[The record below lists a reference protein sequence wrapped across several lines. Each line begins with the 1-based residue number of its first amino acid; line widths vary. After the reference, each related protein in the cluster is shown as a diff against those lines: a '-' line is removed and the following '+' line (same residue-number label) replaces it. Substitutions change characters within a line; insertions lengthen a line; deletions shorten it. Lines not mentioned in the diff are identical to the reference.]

1 MQMSA
6 SPFTIIDSEHF
17 MVQTLN
23 VIEVTSFPSPGK
35 GHQVNY
41 IRRTTFRCISQQ
53 KLPFITL

>member
-1 MQMSA
+1 MSA
-6 SPFTIIDSEHF
+6 SPFTIIDSKHS

-23 VIEVTSFPSPGK
+23 VPEIEVTSFPSPGK

-41 IRRTTFRCISQQ
+41 IRRTTYRCISQQ